1 MRETEEQMSLTY
13 NASASTFTL
22 STVNST
28 YQMKVDKYGYL
39 LHLYYGARAEG
50 DLSYLVTYCDRSG
63 MCGCP
68 HDVADRTYS
77 LDFLP
82 QEFPFQGSGDMRSP
96 LLIVR
101 DADGTFGCDL
111 RYKSHEI
118 REGKYDLPGL
128 PAAYSNGESDHAQTL
143 SLTLAD
149 ERLGLEVELLYGV
162 LPELDI
168 VTRAAVVRNVGSGR
182 VTVEKL
188 QSACLDMV
196 AGDFDVITFDGRH
209 AMERRPSRHGVGN
222 GCFSVGSRRGMS
234 SNQYNPVM
242 ILCDQDATETAGRCW
257 SMSFVYSGGFLAEV
271 ERDQYEQTRMQMGLA
286 SDLFSYPLEPGEQ
299 IVAPEVIMTYSG
311 AGLEK
316 VSHNLHRC
324 IRRHVCRG
332 PWRDSPRPILINSW
346 EACYFSFTGDKLV
359 ELAKKAA
366 ELGLDMLVMDDGWF
380 GARNDDHRGLG
391 DWKPNM
397 EKLGGTVADLARRVN
412 EQGLGFGIWVEPEM
426 VNEDS
431 DLFRAHPDWA
441 LTVPGKD
448 PVLGRDQLVL
458 DLSRADVRDNLFEQ
472 LCAVLDQGGID
483 YVKWDYNRS
492 IVDVHSR
499 MASDQGKVLYDYMLG
514 LYDLLERIRAR
525 YPELLIEGCS
535 AGGGRFD
542 AGMLYYAPQIWTSD
556 NTDARNRMEI
566 QYGTTFGYPC
576 SAMGAHVSACP
587 NEITGRTIPLGAR
600 GTVAMGGGAFGYELD
615 LMELNDRACELVRTQ
630 VKTYRKIEHLVR
642 EGLFYRLSDPKDA
655 DAAAWEFVSED
666 GREAL
671 VCAVI
676 TRVDGY
682 GKANYVVPRG
692 LTPGATYRMVSN
704 GTEFSADALMDMGM
718 PLTVPAGPYENFMY
732 RFERVD

>member
-1 MRETEEQMSLTY
+1 MSVQY
-13 NASASTFTL
+13 DASARTFTIH
-22 STVNST
+22 TAAST
-28 YQMKVDKYGYL
+28 YQMKVDQYGYL

-50 DLSYLVTYCDRSG
+50 DLSYLITYADRSG

-77 LDFLP
+77 LDVLP
-82 QEFPFQGSGDMRSP
+82 QEYAFQGTGDMRSP
-96 LLIVR
+96 LLMVR
-101 DADGTFGCDL
+101 GADGTFGCDL
-111 RYKSHEI
+111 RYVGHEI
-118 REGKYDLPGL
+118 RPGKYGLPGL
-128 PAAYSNGESDHAQTL
+128 PAAYSEDEADGAETL
-143 SLTLAD
+143 SITLAD
-149 ERLGLEVELLYGV
+149 PRLGLEVELLYGV
-162 LPELDI
+162 LPKVDVI
-168 VTRAAVVRNVGSGR
+168 TRAAVIRNNGTGR
-182 VTVEKL
+182 VTVEKA
-188 QSACLDMV
+188 QTACLDFV
-196 AGDFDVITFDGRH
+196 SGDFDVITFDGRH
-209 AMERRPSRHGVGN
+209 AMERRPSRRPVTN
-222 GCFSVGSRRGMS
+222 GSFSVGSRRGMS

-242 ILCDQDATETAGRCW
+242 ILCDHNATETAGRCW
-257 SMSFVYSGGFLAEV
+257 SMSFVYSGSFLAEV

-286 SDLFSYPLEPGEQ
+286 SDLFSYPLEPGEK
-299 IVAPEVIMTYSG
+299 IVAPEVLMTYSG

-324 IRRHVCRG
+324 IRRNICRG
-332 PWRDSPRPILINSW
+332 PWRDSPRPVLINSW
-346 EACYFSFTGDKLV
+346 EACYFDFTGDKLV
-359 ELAKKAA
+359 ELAKRAA
-366 ELGLDMLVMDDGWF
+366 DLGLDMLVMDDGWF

-397 EKLGGTVADLARRVN
+397 AKLGGTVADLAHRVN
-412 EQGLGFGIWVEPEM
+412 EVGLGFGIWVEPEM

-441 LTVPGKD
+441 LTIPGKE

-458 DLSRADVRDNLFEQ
+458 DLSRPEVRDNLFEQ

-499 MASDQGKVLYDYMLG
+499 AASDQGKVLYDYMLG
-514 LYDLLERIRAR
+514 LYDLLERIVSR
-525 YPELLIEGCS
+525 YPDLLIEGCS

-542 AGMLYYAPQIWTSD
+542 AGMLYYTPQIWTSD

-566 QYGTTFGYPC
+566 QYGTSFGYPC
-576 SAMGAHVSACP
+576 SAVGAHVSACP

-600 GTVAMGGGAFGYELD
+600 GTVAMAGGAFGYELD
-615 LMELNDRACELVRTQ
+615 LMELNDRACEIIRTQ
-630 VKTYRKIEHLVR
+630 VKTYRQVEHLVR
-642 EGLFYRLSDPKDA
+642 EGLLYRLSDPKDA
-655 DAAAWEFVSED
+655 DVSAWEFVSED

-671 VCAVI
+671 VCAVV

-692 LTPGATYRMVSN
+692 LTPGARYRMVSN
-704 GTEFSADALMDMGM
+704 GTVFSADALMDMGL

-732 RFERVD
+732 RLERVD

>member
-1 MRETEEQMSLTY
+1 MSLSY
-13 NASASTFTL
+13 DASARTFTI
-22 STVNST
+22 STAAST
-28 YQMKVDKYGYL
+28 YQMKVDAHGYL
-39 LHLYYGARAEG
+39 LHLYYGALATG
-50 DLSYLVTYCDRSG
+50 DMSYLVTYADRSG

-77 LDFLP
+77 LDVLP
-82 QEFPFQGSGDMRSP
+82 QEFPFQGAGDMRSP
-96 LLIVR
+96 LLLVR
-101 DADGTFGCDL
+101 GEDGTFGCDL
-111 RYKSHEI
+111 RYVSHEI
-118 REGKYDLPGL
+118 RPGKYGLTGL
-128 PAAYSNGESDHAQTL
+128 PAVYAQDGDDAETL
-143 SLTLAD
+143 SITLAD

-162 LPELDI
+162 MPAYDVI
-168 VTRAAVVRNVGSGR
+168 TRAAVVTNRGEGR

-188 QSACLDMV
+188 QSACLDFV
-196 AGDFDVITFDGRH
+196 SGDFDLITFDGRH
-209 AMERRPSRHGVGN
+209 AMERRPSRRPVMN
-222 GCFSVGSRRGMS
+222 GSMSVGSRRGMS
-234 SNQYNPVM
+234 SNQYNPMMV
-242 ILCDQDATETAGRCW
+242 LCDRPATETSGRAW
-257 SMSFVYSGGFLAEV
+257 SMSFVYSGGFLAEA
-271 ERDQYEQTRMQMGLA
+271 ERDQYEQTRVQMGLDD
-286 SDLFSYPLEPGEQ
+286 DLFSYPLEPGEK
-299 IVAPEVIMTYSG
+299 IVAPEVLMTYSG

-324 IRRHVCRG
+324 IRRNVCRG
-332 PWRDSPRPILINSW
+332 PWRDSPRPVLINSW
-346 EACYFSFTGDKLV
+346 EACYFDFTGDKLV
-359 ELAKKAA
+359 ELAKRAA
-366 ELGLDMLVMDDGWF
+366 DLGLDMLVMDDGWF

-397 EKLGGTVADLARRVN
+397 AKLGGTVADLAHRVN
-412 EQGLGFGIWVEPEM
+412 EVGLGFGIWVEPEM

-441 LTVPGKD
+441 LTVPGKE

-458 DLSRADVRDNLFEQ
+458 DLSRPEVRDNLFEQ

-499 MASDQGKVLYDYMLG
+499 AASDQGKVLYDYMLG
-514 LYDLLERIRAR
+514 LYDLLERIVSR
-525 YPELLIEGCS
+525 YPDLLIEGCS

-542 AGMLYYAPQIWTSD
+542 AGMLHYTPQIWTSD
-556 NTDARNRMEI
+556 NTDARNRLEI
-566 QYGTTFGYPC
+566 QYGTSFGYPC
-576 SAMGAHVSACP
+576 SAVGAHVSACP

-600 GTVAMGGGAFGYELD
+600 GTVAMAGGAFGYELD
-615 LMELNDRACELVRTQ
+615 LMELNDRACEIIRTQ
-630 VKTYRKIEHLVR
+630 VATYRKVEHLVR

-655 DAAAWEFVSED
+655 DVAAWEFVSED

-671 VCAVI
+671 VCAVV

-682 GKANYVVPRG
+682 GKAQYVVPRG

-704 GTEFSADALMDMGM
+704 GSEFSADALMDMGL